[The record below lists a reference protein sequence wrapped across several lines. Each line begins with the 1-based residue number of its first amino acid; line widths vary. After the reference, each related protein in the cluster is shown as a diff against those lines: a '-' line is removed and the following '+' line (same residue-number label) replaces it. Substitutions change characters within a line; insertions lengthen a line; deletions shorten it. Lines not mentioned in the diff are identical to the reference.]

1 MIQTL
6 SPKEMMRLFPWLLQ
20 DAGRNYFILLGL
32 LDREPRFQQVFLQVG
47 SSGEPVAA
55 LFQRIS
61 GNIQF
66 YGGGVIDVQGFR
78 QIIREIHASELIG
91 FQSICN
97 VLNVPDLFSEAREGA
112 FLAEW
117 NSCARLEPESKDIV
131 NLREENLDA
140 VVKLYSSV
148 FSHFSSRSIM
158 SEKLRSGRGRGVF
171 IKKDGLV
178 VAVAQTEMETMD
190 SALIVGVATHPLYR
204 EQGLATQCLCA
215 LLQSLRHDE
224 KTVVLQY
231 DNPDAGKLYHRLGFE
246 VRDRMIRYIR

>member
-117 NSCARLEPESKDIV
+117 NSCARLEPAPRRWRRTAACISGF
-131 NLREENLDA
+131 RR
-140 VVKLYSSV
+140 SV
-148 FSHFSSRSIM
+148 PFSSSSWTNRDGASRPCAP
-158 SEKLRSGRGRGVF
+158 LR
-171 IKKDGLV
+171 
-178 VAVAQTEMETMD
+178 M
-190 SALIVGVATHPLYR
+190 
-204 EQGLATQCLCA
+204 
-215 LLQSLRHDE
+215 
-224 KTVVLQY
+224 
-231 DNPDAGKLYHRLGFE
+231 
-246 VRDRMIRYIR
+246 